1 MTAITAVVVFQ
12 LDGRAHL
19 LCIVLRESRVLARGQ
34 DHLPLYADP
43 PRTRKVLPMAD
54 MVEALSLS
62 SLIAGTLEYA
72 ILVRHRE
79 ERRQTSSWRLA
90 AQASARQA
98 LTRLTRQDPK
108 WMMRRWTN
116 DGTRFR
122 IEG

>member
-1 MTAITAVVVFQ
+1 
-12 LDGRAHL
+12 
-19 LCIVLRESRVLARGQ
+19 
-34 DHLPLYADP
+34 
-43 PRTRKVLPMAD
+43 MAD

-79 ERRQTSSWRLA
+79 ERRQSSSWRLA

-98 LTRLTRQDPK
+98 LTRLTGQDPR